1 MKRQDPKNIREKLKA
16 ERAASGLPEL
26 RENVAYDAARAEYLG
41 GKKRRQKPTSA
52 PATRSCE
59 SAASIPSATRTRS
72 FGSWTRRR

>member
-52 PATRSCE
+52 
-59 SAASIPSATRTRS
+59 ASIPSATRTRS